1 MKNVDLTTLEYLVT
15 QAKDVAASGQDAMT
29 CDKLKLGLSLLDF
42 TSLGNSD
49 SAETM
54 VGFVGQVNALLD
66 RSLPLPATL
75 CVYPALVESV
85 GMELGESPI
94 GITAVCGGFPSGLT
108 YLEVK
113 MLECAMAIENGADE
127 IDVVI
132 NTGALLAGD
141 YDVASAE
148 IEALSHEIDG
158 DAVLKVILETG
169 VLNEPALI
177 YRASM
182 LAMNAGAN
190 FIKTSTG
197 KVQVGATG
205 EAVAVMCL
213 AIKEHQVATGLSCG
227 IKISGGVNTAED
239 VLFYMTLVEQIL
251 GPEYLTPSLMRI
263 GSSRAL
269 GSLLEQIDKL

>member
-1 MKNVDLTTLEYLVT
+1 MKNFD
-15 QAKDVAASGQDAMT
+15 QAILDQLIARARKESAGAMT
-29 CDKLKLGLSLLDF
+29 VENLRLAISLLDF

-49 SAETM
+49 SAESM
-54 VGFVGQVNALLD
+54 VGFVGQANALLD

-75 CVYPALVESV
+75 CVYPSMVESV
-85 GMELGESPI
+85 GMALGESPI

-132 NTGALLAGD
+132 NTGAVLAGD

-148 IEALSHEIDG
+148 IEALAREIDG
-158 DAVLKVILETG
+158 DALLKVILETG
-169 VLNEPALI
+169 VLCDPALI
-177 YRASM
+177 HRASI
-182 LAMNAGAN
+182 LAMNAGAD

-197 KVQVGATG
+197 KVEIGARA

-213 AIKEHQVATGLSCG
+213 AIEEHRVATGLSCG
-227 IKISGGVNTAED
+227 IKISGGVNTAQD
-239 VLFYMTLVEQIL
+239 VIFYMTLVGQIL
-251 GPEYLTPSLMRI
+251 GNEYVTPSLMRI

-269 GSLLEQIDKL
+269 GDLLEHIDRL

>member
-1 MKNVDLTTLEYLVT
+1 MKNFDLSTLEHLVA
-15 QAKDVAASGQDAMT
+15 QARVESVAAMT
-29 CDKLKLGLSLLDF
+29 CENLRIGLSLLDH

-49 SAETM
+49 SAETI
-54 VGFVGQVNALLD
+54 VGFVGQTNLLLD

-132 NTGALLAGD
+132 NTGAVLAGD

-148 IEALSHEIDG
+148 IEALAREIDG

-169 VLNEPALI
+169 VLADLSLI
-177 YRASM
+177 HRASM
-182 LAMNAGAN
+182 LAMNSGAN

-197 KVQVGATG
+197 KVAVGATA

-213 AIKEHQVATGLSCG
+213 AIKERQEATGLSCG
-227 IKISGGVNTAED
+227 IKISGGVNTAQD
-239 VLFYMTLVEQIL
+239 IVFYMTLVSQIL
-251 GPEYLTPSLMRI
+251 GGEYINPSLMRV

-269 GSLLEQIDKL
+269 HSILEQIDKL

>member
-1 MKNVDLTTLEYLVT
+1 MKNFDLSTLEHLVA
-15 QAKDVAASGQDAMT
+15 QARVESVAAMT
-29 CDKLKLGLSLLDF
+29 CENLRIGLSLLDH

-49 SAETM
+49 SAETIM
-54 VGFVGQVNALLD
+54 GFVGQTNLLLD

-132 NTGALLAGD
+132 NTGAVLAGD

-148 IEALSHEIDG
+148 IEALAREIDG

-169 VLNEPALI
+169 VLADLSLI
-177 YRASM
+177 HRASM
-182 LAMNAGAN
+182 LAMNSGAN

-197 KVQVGATG
+197 KVAVGATA

-213 AIKEHQVATGLSCG
+213 AIKERQEATGLSCG
-227 IKISGGVNTAED
+227 IKISGGVNTAQD
-239 VLFYMTLVEQIL
+239 VVFYMTLVSQIL
-251 GPEYLTPSLMRI
+251 GGEYINPSLMRV

-269 GSLLEQIDKL
+269 HSILEQIDKL

>member
-1 MKNVDLTTLEYLVT
+1 MKNFDLSALENLVT
-15 QAKDVAASGQDAMT
+15 QARAESVAAMT
-29 CDKLKLGLSLLDF
+29 CQNLRLGLSLLDH

-49 SAETM
+49 SADTI

-132 NTGALLAGD
+132 NTGAVLAGD

-148 IEALSHEIDG
+148 IEALAREIDG

-169 VLNEPALI
+169 VLADLSLI
-177 YRASM
+177 HRASM
-182 LAMNAGAN
+182 LAMNSGAN

-197 KVQVGATG
+197 KVAVGATA

-213 AIKEHQVATGLSCG
+213 AIKEHQEATGLSCG
-227 IKISGGVNTAED
+227 IKISGGVNTAQD
-239 VLFYMTLVEQIL
+239 VVFYMTLVSQIL
-251 GPEYLTPSLMRI
+251 GDEYINPSLMRV

-269 GSLLEQIDKL
+269 HSILEQINKL

>member
-1 MKNVDLTTLEYLVT
+1 MKNFDLSTLEHLVA
-15 QAKDVAASGQDAMT
+15 QARVESVAAMT
-29 CDKLKLGLSLLDF
+29 CENLRIGLSLLDH

-49 SAETM
+49 SAETI
-54 VGFVGQVNALLD
+54 VGFVGQTNLLLD

-132 NTGALLAGD
+132 NTGAVLAGD

-148 IEALSHEIDG
+148 IEALAREIDG

-169 VLNEPALI
+169 VLADLSLI
-177 YRASM
+177 HRASM
-182 LAMNAGAN
+182 LAMNSGAN

-197 KVQVGATG
+197 KVAVGATA

-213 AIKEHQVATGLSCG
+213 AIKERQEATGLSCG
-227 IKISGGVNTAED
+227 IKISGGVNTAQD
-239 VLFYMTLVEQIL
+239 VVFYMTLVSQIL
-251 GPEYLTPSLMRI
+251 GGEYINPSLMRV

-269 GSLLEQIDKL
+269 HSILEQIDKL